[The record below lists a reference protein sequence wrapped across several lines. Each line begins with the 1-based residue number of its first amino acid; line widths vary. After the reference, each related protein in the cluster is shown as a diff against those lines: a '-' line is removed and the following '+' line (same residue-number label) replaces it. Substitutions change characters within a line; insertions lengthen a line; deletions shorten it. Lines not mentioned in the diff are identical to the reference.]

1 MSVHIQ
7 IDPQIGKTIRL
18 YRKQKKLTQQAL
30 GERLDQ
36 VLASR
41 GAVSGSG
48 MSKSFISRIEKA
60 QFIPPQNKLEVMVKL
75 LDIPETE
82 ALLLFSLCGY
92 TPPIPP
98 DSQISRI
105 ERLQEY
111 VGTHPEDTLSL
122 LELVSLLNQE
132 RQFQAMQH
140 QVVEA
145 LLRLEQSPPP
155 ASACIRGILLAKQ
168 QLGYALAERDSLQ
181 ESSYLLLADR
191 FLRQASQALENEKNL
206 NSDSLN
212 GLQVEILR
220 TELSVKYRDLIK
232 KLEQSTQKQLES
244 GFQVLF
250 ALLQKLNELLLL
262 LPESERRMHFN
273 LYVQREA
280 ISLKLKKFES
290 IERLSFQGAL
300 QELWPEYTLAENYDQ
315 QNLQVIQAILK
326 TAGFSRKKLQSLF
339 QNQQGVLTVSDVHLE
354 FGSFAAWSQEFLD
367 FLDTYQHLQKQG
379 QGPEQLPITGILNT
393 YLLYLSLL
401 SRYEDFCQQ
410 GEYLLK
416 SIYFLCKTQYLP
428 RWHYVCTCFYAYRY
442 LFYHNCADLDKALS
456 SWQAWCEA
464 SPENPQNYQR
474 SRFQALL
481 QEPVLW
487 VAFLQGLATET
498 WHSAQKQ
505 WLSFA
510 LNQVG

>member
-1 MSVHIQ
+1 MSVQIK
-7 IDPQIGKTIRL
+7 IDPQIGTTIRL

-30 GERLDQ
+30 GESLDQ
-36 VLASR
+36 VLAAR

-60 QFIPPQNKLEVMVKL
+60 QFIPPQNKLEVIVKL

-98 DSQISRI
+98 DSQISRL
-105 ERLQEY
+105 EKLQAY
-111 VGTHPEDTLSL
+111 VGTHPEDALSL

-155 ASACIRGILLAKQ
+155 ASACVRGILLAKQ

-181 ESSYLLLADR
+181 ESSYLQLAVR
-191 FLRQASQALENEKNL
+191 FLSQASQALENESNL
-206 NSDSLN
+206 NPDSLN

-220 TELSVKYRDLIK
+220 TELSVKYRELMK

-250 ALLQKLNELLLL
+250 SLLEKLNRSLLL
-262 LPESERRMHFN
+262 LPESERLLHLK
-273 LYVQREA
+273 LYFQREA
-280 ISLKLKKFES
+280 VSLKLKKFES
-290 IERLSFQGAL
+290 YERLAFQAAL
-300 QELWPEYTLAENYDQ
+300 QELWPEHTQSVNYDQ
-315 QNLQVIQAILK
+315 QNLQVIQFILN
-326 TAGFSRKKLQSLF
+326 TPGFQRKKLQSLF
-339 QNQQGVLTVSDVHLE
+339 QNHRGVLTLSDTHLE
-354 FGSFAAWSQEFLD
+354 ISTFEALSQAFLVFLD
-367 FLDTYQHLQKQG
+367 SYQSLLKHG
-379 QGPEQLPITGILNT
+379 QGPEQLPLTGILNT

-401 SRYEDFCQQ
+401 SRYEDFTKQ

-416 SIYFLCKTQYLP
+416 SIYFLCKFKDLAT
-428 RWHYVCTCFYAYRY
+428 WNYVCSCFYAYRY
-442 LFYHNCADLDKALS
+442 LFFHVSSDLDQALNC
-456 SWQAWCEA
+456 WQYWCQV
-464 SPENPQNYQR
+464 SPENKKIFELQ
-474 SRFQALL
+474 RFQAIL

-487 VAFLQGLATET
+487 VAFLQGLAQED
-498 WHSAQKQ
+498 WQSPHKE
-505 WLSFA
+505 WLHTAFFQ
-510 LNQVG
+510 L